1 MVIRHGD
8 HAALIPSVV
17 AARAGCY
24 VASGVGQEESAQVD
38 ADTNTFGEA
47 PEEVADARK
56 RFEEQAEQ
64 RLEQLRS
71 ELQLNGE
78 LNAALARAVG
88 LETLKIP
95 PELVREIEETAQREL
110 RAEPPPLPGE

>member
-1 MVIRHGD
+1 
-8 HAALIPSVV
+8 
-17 AARAGCY
+17 
-24 VASGVGQEESAQVD
+24 VGQEESAQID

-47 PEEVADARK
+47 PEEVEDARK

-78 LNAALARAVG
+78 LNAALAQAVG
-88 LETLKIP
+88 LEASKIP
-95 PELVREIEETAQREL
+95 PKLVREVEETPKRES